1 MTPAPASGA
10 RIEVRG
16 LSKRFG
22 DFTAVQDLDF
32 VVEPGRITGFLGPNG
47 AGKTTTLRMLLG
59 LIRPTTGTAT
69 IGGVS
74 YHDIPS
80 PLLEVG
86 SALESTN
93 FHPGRSGRDHL
104 RVLAATSGIPVARV
118 DEMLELVGIPAAARK
133 RAGGYSM
140 GMRQR
145 LGLAAALLGNPKAVI
160 LDEPS
165 NGLDPEGI
173 RWLRGFL
180 RHLSSEGKT
189 VLISSHL
196 LAEVAQTVDDVVIIA
211 NGRSVAQGPISDLQ
225 GEPTVLVRTPDRDEL
240 ASALLAAGTVTEPEG
255 DDGLKIRTED
265 MARVGEVALR
275 AGVPV
280 HELRTLS
287 TDLESLY
294 FQLTTSPENRN
305 RNLDGTLTPYDAE
318 PAVHQG
324 RSHSVSAVAEIEKDA
339 S

>member
-1 MTPAPASGA
+1 MTPRPASGS
-10 RIEVRG
+10 RIEVHN
-16 LSKRFG
+16 LTKRFG
-22 DFTAVQDLDF
+22 DFTAVEELDF
-32 VVEPGRITGFLGPNG
+32 AVEPGRITGFLGPNG

-59 LIRPTTGTAT
+59 LIRPTAGTAT
-69 IGGVS
+69 IGGVA
-74 YHDIPS
+74 YHDIPN

-93 FHPGRSGRDHL
+93 FHPGRTGRDHL
-104 RVLAATSGIPVARV
+104 RVLASTSGIPDRRV

-145 LGLAAALLGNPKAVI
+145 LGLAAALLGDPKAVI

-180 RHLSSEGKT
+180 RYLAADGKT

-196 LAEVAQTVDDVVIIA
+196 LAEVSQTVDDVVIIA
-211 NGRSVAQGPISDLQ
+211 NGRSVAQGPISQLQ
-225 GEPTVLVRTPDRDEL
+225 GEPTVLVRSPERDEL
-240 ASALLAAGTVTEPEG
+240 SSALLASGIVSERDG
-255 DDGLKIRTED
+255 NDGLRVRTQE
-265 MARVGEVALR
+265 MAPIGDVALR
-275 AGVPV
+275 AGVAI

-294 FQLTTSPENRN
+294 FELTTSPENRN
-305 RNLDGTLTPYDAE
+305 RNLEGSTDLQDAE
-318 PAVHQG
+318 PPVRQ
-324 RSHSVSAVAEIEKDA
+324 RQEVS